1 MKKIA
6 VLGYGVVG
14 SGVVELFYRNRAK
27 IEKNTKTELDIA
39 YILDLRE
46 FPDDPY
52 GNRVVHDIQTILD
65 AYTQRADREYFA
77 KLVPNGDIGEQDY
90 NLSVSTYVEQEDT
103 REVIDITA
111 LNAEIEKIVA
121 REQVL
126 RAEIDKIIGEI
137 EA

>member
-65 AYTQRADREYFA
+65 DPEVGYVAECIIFDKRTVKQHFFHALR
-77 KLVPNGDIGEQDY
+77 
-90 NLSVSTYVEQEDT
+90 NLFTVNS
-103 REVIDITA
+103 
-111 LNAEIEKIVA
+111 EKI
-121 REQVL
+121 
-126 RAEIDKIIGEI
+126 G
-137 EA
+137 

>member
-1 MKKIA
+1 M
-6 VLGYGVVG
+6 VYGVVG

-65 AYTQRADREYFA
+65 DPEVGYVAECMGGVNLPTSLSAAVWEAGKERCHFQTSSWLLKRATSCFR
-77 KLVPNGDIGEQDY
+77 
-90 NLSVSTYVEQEDT
+90 
-103 REVIDITA
+103 
-111 LNAEIEKIVA
+111 
-121 REQVL
+121 
-126 RAEIDKIIGEI
+126 
-137 EA
+137 